1 MKKFSLPLA
10 VIAMLIAVFAV
21 VKNGQTSELV
31 YVDVNKLIEGY
42 KRTKVVR
49 AAFETK
55 AKTLKANVDSLV
67 VGWQNELKQY
77 ETERSK

>member
-10 VIAMLIAVFAV
+10 VIAMLIAIFAV

-49 AAFETK
+49 AEH
-55 AKTLKANVDSLV
+55 LKPKLR
-67 VGWQNELKQY
+67 L
-77 ETERSK
+77 